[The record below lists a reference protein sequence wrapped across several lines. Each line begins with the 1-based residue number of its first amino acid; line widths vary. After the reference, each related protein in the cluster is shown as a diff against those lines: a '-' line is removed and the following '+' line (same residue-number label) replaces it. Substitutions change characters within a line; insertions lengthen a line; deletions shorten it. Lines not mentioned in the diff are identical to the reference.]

1 MERHAACCT
10 ECERWKQYEAER
22 NAWYKAHAKEI
33 EQKQL
38 SMDYIENFWRRVRA
52 RRRNHK

>member
-1 MERHAACCT
+1 M

-38 SMDYIENFWRRVRA
+38 SMDYIDNFWRRVRA